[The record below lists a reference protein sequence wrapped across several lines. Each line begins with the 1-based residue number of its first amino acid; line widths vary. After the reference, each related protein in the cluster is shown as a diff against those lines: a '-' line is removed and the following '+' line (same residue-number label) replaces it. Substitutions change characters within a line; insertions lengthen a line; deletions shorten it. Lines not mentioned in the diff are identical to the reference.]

1 MNDQAQNTMTD
12 EEINDIAAE
21 MDEMESEIVTDETE
35 ESAETTAEESAE
47 TTATEPKKRGG
58 KPKFFDNR
66 DNIVNSL
73 IEIDEA
79 DGEYHFNNSGST
91 LSRVLVMQ
99 LIDRGLV
106 EARDSSEPREGRGR
120 PKKVYLLTAR
130 GNSLVELAS
139 AAQIADDINT
149 IAEST
154 EEEFSEA
161 MEAETA

>member
-35 ESAETTAEESAE
+35 GTGNGESAE
-47 TTATEPKKRGG
+47 TEPKKRGG

-106 EARDSSEPREGRGR
+106 EARDSNEPREGRGR
-120 PKKVYLLTAR
+120 PKKFYLLTAR
-130 GNSLVELAS
+130 GNSLVELAT

-149 IAEST
+149 IATAT
-154 EEEFSEA
+154 EEEFSDA
-161 MEAETA
+161 METETA